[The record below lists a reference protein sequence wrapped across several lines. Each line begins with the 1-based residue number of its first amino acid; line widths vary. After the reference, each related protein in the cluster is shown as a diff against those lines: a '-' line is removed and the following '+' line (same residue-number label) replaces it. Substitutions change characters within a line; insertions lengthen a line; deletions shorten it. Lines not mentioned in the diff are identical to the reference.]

1 VGDSLV
7 VCEVEEVVMEED
19 MIIILETENMIE
31 KEIE

>member
-7 VCEVEEVVMEED
+7 VCEAEEVVMEED